1 MRNDTWTLVDLPASR
16 TTIGCKWVFRV
27 KENPDGSVNKY
38 KARLVAKDFHQQL
51 GFDYKETFSPKLDV
65 NNAFLNGVLE
75 EEVYMIQP
83 PGFVSSNKQQVCR
96 LHKAIY
102 GLQQASRAWFD
113 KLKASLLSF
122 GFSSSKYLLLV
133 PCSMLPSLD
142 QRLVFLSIKCQFM
155 AKPSDQHWLAVE
167 RILRR
172 STSGAVTLI
181 GPNLISWW
189 SKKKS
194 VVACSDTK
202 AEYKS
207 MALIAAEVTWIQSLL
222 SELQVLHA
230 YCDAYWASDP
240 DDWRSTSGAVTFLG
254 PNLIS
259 WWSKKKSVVACSS
272 TKSEYRSMALIAAEV
287 TWIQSLL
294 SELQVPHTIP
304 VILCDNTSTVSLA
317 HNPVLHSR
325 TKHMEL
331 EQKWIEVTVDTQV
344 DELIKAVNHRFRSE
358 DLVNAGGIHRTM
370 VFANT
375 VEAVE
380 AVAKILLHSGIE
392 CSRYHKNCTLEERA
406 QTLVDFHDKG
416 GVLVCTDAAAR
427 GVDIP
432 NVLHVIQVDFATSAV
447 DFLHRVGRT
456 ARAGQFGL
464 VTSMYT
470 ESNRELVNAVRRA
483 GELDQPVV
491 NFETLF
497 NIYWPYSLDTHRQER
512 RKHPSLPTPRK
523 VKMQRCLKP
532 KEALFRNS
540 KNQLPSSHSQIQR
553 NTINQH
559 ISNDN
564 NTHILDNLTRFHVAR
579 NQVEHARHVFEKIP
593 KPSVVLWNMMIRAYA
608 WNGPFLQSIHLY
620 HRMLQLGVTPT
631 NFTFPFVLKACSALQ
646 AIQVGRQIHGHAL
659 TLGLQTDVYV
669 STALLDMYAKCGDL
683 FEAHTMFDIM
693 THRDLVAWN
702 AIIAGFSLHVLHN
715 QTIHLVVQMQQA
727 GITPNSSTVVSV
739 LPTVGQ
745 ANALHQGKAIHAYS
759 IRKIFSHDVVVATGL
774 LDMYAKCH
782 HLSYARKIFDTV
794 NQKNEIC
801 WSAMIGGYV
810 ICDSMRDALALYDD
824 MVYMHGLSPMPATL
838 ASILRAC
845 AKLTDL
851 NKGKNLH
858 CYMIKSGIS
867 SDTTVGN
874 SLISMYAKCGIIDD
888 SLGFLDE
895 MITKDTVSYSAIIS
909 GCVQNGYAEKAI
921 LIFRQMQLSGTD
933 PDSATMIGLLPA
945 CSHLAALQHGAC
957 CHGYSVIRGFT
968 ENTSIC
974 NAIIDMY
981 AKCGKIHI
989 SRQVFDRMK
998 KRDIVSWN
1006 TMIIGYAIH
1015 GLYIEA
1021 FSLFHELQESGL
1033 KLDDV
1038 TLIAVLSACS
1048 HSGLVVEGKYWFNT
1062 MSQDLNILP
1071 RMAHYIC
1078 MVDLLARAG
1087 NLEEAYSFIQN
1098 MPFQPDVRVWNAL
1111 LAACRT
1117 HKNIEMGEQV
1127 SKKIHM
1133 LGPEGTGN
1141 FVLMSNIYSSVG
1153 RWDDAAQIRS
1163 IQRHQG
1169 YKKSPGCSWI
1179 EISGAIHGFIG
1190 GDRSHPQS
1198 VSINNKL
1205 QELLVQMKKLGYHAD
1220 SGFVLHDVEEEE
1232 KEQILLYHSE
1242 KIAIAF
1248 GILNTSPSN
1257 PILVTKNLRIC
1268 VDCHTAVKFMT
1279 LITKREIT
1287 VRDASRFHHFENGIC
1302 NCQDFW

>member
-1 MRNDTWTLVDLPASR
+1 MR
-16 TTIGCKWVFRV
+16 
-27 KENPDGSVNKY
+27 
-38 KARLVAKDFHQQL
+38 
-51 GFDYKETFSPKLDV
+51 
-65 NNAFLNGVLE
+65 
-75 EEVYMIQP
+75 
-83 PGFVSSNKQQVCR
+83 
-96 LHKAIY
+96 
-102 GLQQASRAWFD
+102 
-113 KLKASLLSF
+113 
-122 GFSSSKYLLLV
+122 
-133 PCSMLPSLD
+133 
-142 QRLVFLSIKCQFM
+142 
-155 AKPSDQHWLAVE
+155 
-167 RILRR
+167 
-172 STSGAVTLI
+172 
-181 GPNLISWW
+181 
-189 SKKKS
+189 
-194 VVACSDTK
+194 
-202 AEYKS
+202 
-207 MALIAAEVTWIQSLL
+207 
-222 SELQVLHA
+222 
-230 YCDAYWASDP
+230 
-240 DDWRSTSGAVTFLG
+240 
-254 PNLIS
+254 
-259 WWSKKKSVVACSS
+259 
-272 TKSEYRSMALIAAEV
+272 
-287 TWIQSLL
+287 
-294 SELQVPHTIP
+294 
-304 VILCDNTSTVSLA
+304 
-317 HNPVLHSR
+317 
-325 TKHMEL
+325 
-331 EQKWIEVTVDTQV
+331 
-344 DELIKAVNHRFRSE
+344 
-358 DLVNAGGIHRTM
+358 
-370 VFANT
+370 
-375 VEAVE
+375 
-380 AVAKILLHSGIE
+380 
-392 CSRYHKNCTLEERA
+392 
-406 QTLVDFHDKG
+406 
-416 GVLVCTDAAAR
+416 
-427 GVDIP
+427 
-432 NVLHVIQVDFATSAV
+432 
-447 DFLHRVGRT
+447 
-456 ARAGQFGL
+456 
-464 VTSMYT
+464 
-470 ESNRELVNAVRRA
+470 
-483 GELDQPVV
+483 
-491 NFETLF
+491 
-497 NIYWPYSLDTHRQER
+497 
-512 RKHPSLPTPRK
+512 
-523 VKMQRCLKP
+523 RCLKP

-540 KNQLPSSHSQIQR
+540 KNQRPSSHSQIQR

-608 WNGPFLQSIHLY
+608 WNDPFLQSIHLY

-683 FEAHTMFDIM
+683 FEAQTMFDIM

-739 LPTVGQ
+739 LPT
-745 ANALHQGKAIHAYS
+745 
-759 IRKIFSHDVVVATGL
+759 
-774 LDMYAKCH
+774 CH

-824 MVYMHGLSPMPATL
+824 M
-838 ASILRAC
+838 
-845 AKLTDL
+845 LTDL

-895 MITKDTVSYSAIIS
+895 MITKDIVSYSAIIS

-933 PDSATMIGLLPA
+933 PDSATMIG
-945 CSHLAALQHGAC
+945 
-957 CHGYSVIRGFT
+957 FT
-968 ENTSIC
+968 ANTSIC

-1038 TLIAVLSACS
+1038 TLVAVLSACS

-1071 RMAHYIC
+1071 RMTHYIC

-1127 SKKIHM
+1127 SKKIQM

-1232 KEQILLYHSE
+1232 KEQILLYH
-1242 KIAIAF
+1242 I
-1248 GILNTSPSN
+1248 
-1257 PILVTKNLRIC
+1257 
-1268 VDCHTAVKFMT
+1268 KFMT

-1287 VRDASRFHHFENGIC
+1287 VRDASRFHHFENEIC
-1302 NCQDFW
+1302 NCQDYW